1 MTAPEKE
8 QYDLRYLSE
17 TIDRLEEVTKNNW
30 IVLYRSHYFREE
42 TNESLDERILDGN
55 AYYEMQDLLY
65 TSDLLVTDFSSC
77 IWDFALTGAPGFLIG
92 KPPERIRTN
101 GPRFLCSI

>member
-8 QYDLRYLSE
+8 QYDLKYLSE
-17 TIDRLEEVTKNNW
+17 TIDRLEEATKNNW

-55 AYYEMQDLLY
+55 SYYEMQDLLY
-65 TSDLLVTDFSSC
+65 TSDLLVTDF
-77 IWDFALTGAPGFLIG
+77 FFLHLGFL
-92 KPPERIRTN
+92 P
-101 GPRFLCSI
+101 